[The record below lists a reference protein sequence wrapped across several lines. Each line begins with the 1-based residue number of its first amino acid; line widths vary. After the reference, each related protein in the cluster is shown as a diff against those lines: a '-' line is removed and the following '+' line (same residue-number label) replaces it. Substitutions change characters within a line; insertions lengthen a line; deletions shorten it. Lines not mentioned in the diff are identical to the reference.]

1 MRHWFLPETPDVL
14 GVLREQAEQTV
25 EGLRAFADWSAG
37 DAARERAVRDAE
49 HEADAIRRR
58 LLGQLR
64 AAFSTPMDAED
75 IYELSERLDTVLND
89 AKNAV
94 REAELINLRPNAAL
108 AEMAG
113 AVLDGAMHLRDAFA
127 AFPNDADAATECA
140 DAATKCERVLE
151 RRYRVAM
158 SDLLGEDELHEVMS
172 WREMY
177 RRYARLGD
185 ALVRV
190 AERIWYAAVKEG

>member
-140 DAATKCERVLE
+140 DAAIKCERVLE